1 MILRSSLR
9 QWSQALDH
17 CEHIVEH
24 PQFMAGHAVRHTD
37 IHWTR
42 NRPEQ
47 VSVSKH
53 TGERE
58 AKSALPCSY
67 MAGKPYAL
75 HFVEVHFDRSGLVC
89 SPTLES
95 HAPRTRKEASSR
107 GLVDMPTLHGRK
119 TLCIAFRGNTF

>member
-1 MILRSSLR
+1 
-9 QWSQALDH
+9 
-17 CEHIVEH
+17 
-24 PQFMAGHAVRHTD
+24 MAGHAVRHTD

-58 AKSALPCSY
+58 VKSAPPCSY

-75 HFVEVHFDRSGLVC
+75 HFAEAHFDCSGPVC

-95 HAPRTRKEASSR
+95 HAPRAGRGASS
-107 GLVDMPTLHGRK
+107 HG
-119 TLCIAFRGNTF
+119 